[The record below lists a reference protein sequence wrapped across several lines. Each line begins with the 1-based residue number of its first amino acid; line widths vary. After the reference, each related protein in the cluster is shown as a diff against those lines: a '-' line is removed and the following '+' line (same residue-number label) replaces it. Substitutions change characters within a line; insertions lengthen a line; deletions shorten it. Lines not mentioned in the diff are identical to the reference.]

1 MKEEYYE
8 IIDDEKI
15 EKDNIKSIKELTKYT
30 RILSKGNN
38 LLFVLKNHEEIRM
51 KSSKTLFKISMLIG
65 NLPEENVSFTIYID
79 QDQED
84 EQSEEKSSK
93 KDIIH
98 SKKKLPTT
106 SPYPSKNE
114 EGKKD
119 KISSPS
125 SFYLPDDI
133 KDSVALEIYEKG
145 NIIGYN
151 HGLFKK
157 IWKNLYKFTFLI
169 ASSNII
175 TLSVYSY
182 IIIKEKNYVTLGLD
196 GLSFLTL
203 GLMVFT
209 SASGHMK
216 LVSKKKVNFTRE
228 NWLLSIFI
236 LMGISCMVYGGY
248 LYMYIVKNILSL
260 AFIYA
265 NGIFGLLILIS
276 LALIYL
282 NIKMMNFYKEY
293 YELTEGNLLVEIE

>member
-8 IIDDEKI
+8 IVDDEKI
-15 EKDNIKSIKELTKYT
+15 EKDNFKSIKELTKYT
-30 RILSKGNN
+30 KILSKGNN
-38 LLFVLKNHEEIRM
+38 LLFVLNNHEEIRM
-51 KSSKTLFKISMLIG
+51 KSSKTIFKISMLIG

-106 SPYPSKNE
+106 SPSKNE
-114 EGKKD
+114 EEKKD
-119 KISSPS
+119 KPPSPS
-125 SFYLPDDI
+125 SFYLPDDV
-133 KDSVALEIYEKG
+133 KDSVALEIYKKG
-145 NIIGYN
+145 NVVGYN

-175 TLSVYSY
+175 TLLVYSY

-203 GLMVFT
+203 GLMVFI

-228 NWLLSIFI
+228 NWMLSIFI
-236 LMGISCMVYGGY
+236 LMGISCMIYGGY